1 MREGVYVCVGLSEV
15 NREKRMGISRV
26 FESTVDLCSFP
37 NVHLVGE
44 GVALFCYTF

>member
-1 MREGVYVCVGLSEV
+1 MT
-15 NREKRMGISRV
+15 REKRMGISRV

-44 GVALFCYTF
+44 GWLCFVTLSS